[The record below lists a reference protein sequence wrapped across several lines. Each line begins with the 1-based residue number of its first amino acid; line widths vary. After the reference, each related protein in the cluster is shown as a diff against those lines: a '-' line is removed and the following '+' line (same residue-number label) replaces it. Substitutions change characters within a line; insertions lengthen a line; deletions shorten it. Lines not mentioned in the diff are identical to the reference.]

1 MSEVV
6 EQPKQAGNVVTSE
19 NLAEWTMDRL
29 GLATEEAPVEA
40 EAVEET
46 PDSEPTVDAEGESE
60 LDTETEG
67 KATEE
72 RKQNPK
78 LEKRFSELTKAR
90 KLAEENA
97 AKAQA
102 EKEALAQVEAER
114 AAKEA
119 LEAKLKEYEEKIA
132 PQQKTAEDPIG
143 AEPRAD
149 QFDDAFEYAKA
160 LAEWSAEKALYERD
174 QQEANRKLEEER
186 QKVIK
191 SWSEKLEKAKPNLPD
206 FDDILASTQV
216 VVSNEVRDAIV
227 ESDVGP
233 EILYHL
239 ASLDGEEAEKFQNLP
254 LTKALREIGKLEAR
268 FEKQAIAEEKPVS
281 KPVVQKS
288 KAPAPLSPI
297 KATGSAMETPIG
309 SDGEFHGSFQAW
321 KAARKAGKIR

>member
-1 MSEVV
+1 MAEAQVL
-6 EQPKQAGNVVTSE
+6 EAKQASNVVTSE
-19 NLAEWTMDRL
+19 NLTEWTMNRL
-29 GLATEEAPVEA
+29 GLAGEDASIEADE
-40 EAVEET
+40 VEET
-46 PDSEPTVDAEGESE
+46 PESEPIADDEQSEQESE
-60 LDTETEG
+60 PEG

-90 KLAEENA
+90 KQAEENA

-102 EKEALAQVEAER
+102 EKEQLEARLREYEDRQAPQPQVEES
-114 AAKEA
+114 
-119 LEAKLKEYEEKIA
+119 
-132 PQQKTAEDPIG
+132 PIG
-143 AEPRAD
+143 REPRAD

-160 LAEWSAEKALYERD
+160 LAEWSAEKALYDRD
-174 QQEANRKLEEER
+174 QQDLNRKAEEER
-186 QKVIK
+186 QKVLK
-191 SWSEKLEKAKPNLPD
+191 TWSEKLQKAKPNLAD
-206 FDDILASTQV
+206 FDEIVNSTQV
-216 VVSNEVRDAIV
+216 VVSNEVRDAII

-239 ASLDGEEAEKFQNLP
+239 ASLDGEEAERFQALP
-254 LTKALREIGKLEAR
+254 MAKALREIGKLEAR
-268 FEKQAIAEEKPVS
+268 FEKQEAAQEEAVRS
-281 KPVVQKS
+281 KPVAQKS

>member
-1 MSEVV
+1 MSEAQVV
-6 EQPKQAGNVVTSE
+6 EAKQASNVVTSE
-19 NLAEWTMDRL
+19 NLTEWTMDRL
-29 GLATEEAPVEA
+29 GLATEETPTEA
-40 EAVEET
+40 ETVEET
-46 PDSEPTVDAEGESE
+46 PNSEPVAEEGQSE
-60 LDTETEG
+60 QDSETEG

-90 KLAEENA
+90 KQAEENA

-102 EKEALAQVEAER
+102 EKEALEAR
-114 AAKEA
+114 
-119 LEAKLKEYEEKIA
+119 LREYEERVA

-160 LAEWSAEKALYERD
+160 LAEWSAEKALYDRD
-174 QQEANRKLEEER
+174 QQEANRKAEEER
-186 QKVIK
+186 QKVLK
-191 SWSEKLEKAKPNLPD
+191 TWSEKLEKAKPNLAD
-206 FDDILASTQV
+206 FDDIVNSTQV
-216 VVSNEVRDAIV
+216 VVSNEVRDAII

-239 ASLDGEEAEKFQNLP
+239 ASLDGEEAERFQALP
-254 LTKALREIGKLEAR
+254 MAKALREIGKLEAR
-268 FEKQAIAEEKPVS
+268 FEKQEAAEETAVRS

-288 KAPAPLSPI
+288 KAPAPLSPL
-297 KATGSAMETPIG
+297 KATGSAMENPIG

>member
-90 KLAEENA
+90 KQAEENA
-97 AKAQA
+97 AKALA
-102 EKEALAQVEAER
+102 EKEALEAR
-114 AAKEA
+114 
-119 LEAKLKEYEEKIA
+119 LKEYEERIA

-268 FEKQAIAEEKPVS
+268 FEKQAIAEEKPLS

>member
-1 MSEVV
+1 MSEAQVV
-6 EQPKQAGNVVTSE
+6 EAKQASNVVTSE
-19 NLAEWTMDRL
+19 NLTEWTLNRM
-29 GLATEEAPVEA
+29 GLATEEAPTEA

-46 PDSEPTVDAEGESE
+46 PESEPVAEEGESE
-60 LDTETEG
+60 HDQEPEG

-97 AKAQA
+97 AN
-102 EKEALAQVEAER
+102 ER
-114 AAKEA
+114 QQREA
-119 LEAKLKEYEEKIA
+119 LEARLREYEDRTA
-132 PQQKTAEDPIG
+132 PQPKADESPIG
-143 AEPRAD
+143 REPRAD

-160 LAEWSAEKALYERD
+160 LAEWSAEKALYDRD
-174 QQEANRKLEEER
+174 QQEANRKAQEAQDKVLQSWKER
-186 QKVIK
+186 
-191 SWSEKLEKAKPNLPD
+191 LEKAKETLPD
-206 FDDILASTQV
+206 FDDMVASATVQIE
-216 VVSNEVRDAIV
+216 NTVRDAIL

-233 EILYHL
+233 QILYEL
-239 ASLDGEEAEKFQNLP
+239 ASDEEYAQKVAAMP
-254 LTKALREIGKLEAR
+254 VAKALREIGKLEAR
-268 FEKQAIAEEKPVS
+268 FEKQESAEETAVRS

-297 KATGSAMETPIG
+297 RATGSAMDNSIG

>member
-1 MSEVV
+1 MSEAQVV
-6 EQPKQAGNVVTSE
+6 EAKQASNVVTSE
-19 NLAEWTMDRL
+19 NLTEWTLDRL
-29 GLATEEAPVEA
+29 GLAGEDAPVEA

-46 PDSEPTVDAEGESE
+46 PVSEPTEDDEQSE
-60 LDTETEG
+60 HDQEPEG

-90 KLAEENA
+90 KQAEENA

-102 EKEALAQVEAER
+102 EKEQ
-114 AAKEA
+114 
-119 LEAKLKEYEEKIA
+119 LEARLREYEDRQ
-132 PQQKTAEDPIG
+132 PQQPKADESPIG
-143 AEPRAD
+143 REPRAD

-160 LAEWSAEKALYERD
+160 LAEWSAEKALYDRD
-174 QQEANRKLEEER
+174 QQEANRRVEEQRSKLL
-186 QKVIK
+186 KT
-191 SWSEKLEKAKPNLPD
+191 WAEKLEKAKPNLAD
-206 FDDILASTQV
+206 FDEIVNSTSV
-216 VVSNEVRDAIV
+216 VVSDEVRDAII

-239 ASLDGEEAEKFQNLP
+239 AGLDGEEAEKFQAMP
-254 LTKALREIGKLEAR
+254 VAKALREIGKLEAR
-268 FEKQAIAEEKPVS
+268 FEKQEAAEETAVRS

-297 KATGSAMETPIG
+297 KATGSARDTPIG

>member
-1 MSEVV
+1 MSEAQAV
-6 EQPKQAGNVVTSE
+6 EQPKTAGNVVTSE
-19 NLAEWTMDRL
+19 NLAEWTMNRL

-46 PDSEPTVDAEGESE
+46 PESEPIVEAEGESE
-60 LDTETEG
+60 LESEPEA
-67 KATEE
+67 KVTEE

-90 KLAEENA
+90 KEAE
-97 AKAQA
+97 AKA
-102 EKEALAQVEAER
+102 EAER
-114 AAKEA
+114 QAREE
-119 LEAKLKEYEEKIA
+119 LEARLRQYEERSA
-132 PQQKTAEDPIG
+132 PQQKVEDPIG

-174 QQEANRKLEEER
+174 QQEAIRRAEEER
-186 QKVIK
+186 SKVLK
-191 SWSEKLEKAKPNLPD
+191 TWSEKLAKAKPNLAD
-206 FDDILASTQV
+206 FDEVIESTQV
-216 VVSNEVRDAIV
+216 VVSNEVRDAII

-239 ASLDGEEAEKFQNLP
+239 ASLDTEEAEKFQNLP
-254 LTKALREIGKLEAR
+254 VHKALKEIGRLEAKY
-268 FEKQAIAEEKPVS
+268 EKQAIAEEKPVS
-281 KPVVQKS
+281 KPVTQKS

-309 SDGEFHGSFQAW
+309 SDGEFHGSYQAW

>member
-1 MSEVV
+1 MVEAQAV

-19 NLAEWTMDRL
+19 NLTEWTMDRL

-40 EAVEET
+40 DEVEET
-46 PDSEPTVDAEGESE
+46 PESEPTVDAEGESE
-60 LDTETEG
+60 HDTEAEG

-90 KLAEENA
+90 KQAEENA
-97 AKAQA
+97 AKALA
-102 EKEALAQVEAER
+102 EKEALEAR
-114 AAKEA
+114 
-119 LEAKLKEYEEKIA
+119 LKEYEERIA

-191 SWSEKLEKAKPNLPD
+191 TWSEKLEKAKPNLPD

>member
-1 MSEVV
+1 MAEVQ
-6 EQPKQAGNVVTSE
+6 EAKQAGNVVTSE
-19 NLAEWTMDRL
+19 NLTEWTMNRL
-29 GLATEEAPVEA
+29 GLAEQEDPVEA

-46 PDSEPTVDAEGESE
+46 PESEPMESE
-60 LDTETEG
+60 EQSEQESEPEG

-97 AKAQA
+97 AKVQS
-102 EKEALAQVEAER
+102 EKEQ
-114 AAKEA
+114 
-119 LEAKLKEYEEKIA
+119 LEARLREYEDRQS
-132 PQQKTAEDPIG
+132 PQPQVDESPIG
-143 AEPRAD
+143 REPRAD
-149 QFDDAFEYAKA
+149 QFNDAFEYAKA

-174 QQEANRKLEEER
+174 QQDLNRKFEEER
-186 QKVIK
+186 QKVLK
-191 SWSEKLEKAKPNLPD
+191 TWSEKLDKAKPNLAD
-206 FDDILASTQV
+206 FDEIVSSTQV
-216 VVSNEVRDAIV
+216 VVSNEIRDAII

-239 ASLDGEEAEKFQNLP
+239 ASLDGEEAEKFQALP
-254 LTKALREIGKLEAR
+254 MSKALREIGKLEAR
-268 FEKQAIAEEKPVS
+268 FEKQEAAQEEAVRS

-297 KATGSAMETPIG
+297 KATGSAMENPIG

>member
-1 MSEVV
+1 MAEAQVL
-6 EQPKQAGNVVTSE
+6 EEKQASNVVTSE
-19 NLAEWTMDRL
+19 NLTEWNMNRL
-29 GLATEEAPVEA
+29 GLATDEAPTEA

-46 PDSEPTVDAEGESE
+46 PESEPVAEEGESE
-60 LDTETEG
+60 QDSETEG

-90 KLAEENA
+90 KLAEES
-97 AKAQA
+97 
-102 EKEALAQVEAER
+102 
-114 AAKEA
+114 AAKEREQREQ
-119 LEAKLKEYEEKIA
+119 LEAKLREYEDRQA
-132 PQQKTAEDPIG
+132 PQPKADESPIG
-143 AEPRAD
+143 REPRAD

-160 LAEWSAEKALYERD
+160 LAEWSAEKALYDRD
-174 QQEANRKLEEER
+174 QQDLNRKVEEER
-186 QKVIK
+186 QIVLKT
-191 SWSEKLEKAKPNLPD
+191 WSEKLQKAKPNLAD
-206 FDDILASTQV
+206 FDEIVNSTQV
-216 VVSNEVRDAIV
+216 VVSNEVRDAII

-239 ASLDGEEAEKFQNLP
+239 ASLDGEEAERFQALP
-254 LTKALREIGKLEAR
+254 MAKALREIGKLEAR
-268 FEKQAIAEEKPVS
+268 FEKQEIAEETAVRS

-297 KATGSAMETPIG
+297 RATGSAMENPIG

>member
-1 MSEVV
+1 MAEAQVL
-6 EQPKQAGNVVTSE
+6 EEKQASNVVTSE
-19 NLAEWTMDRL
+19 NLTEWNMNRL
-29 GLATEEAPVEA
+29 GLATDETPTEA

-46 PDSEPTVDAEGESE
+46 PESEPVAEEGESE
-60 LDTETEG
+60 HDQEPEG

-90 KLAEENA
+90 KQAEENA
-97 AKAQA
+97 AKVQA
-102 EKEALAQVEAER
+102 EKEALEAR
-114 AAKEA
+114 
-119 LEAKLKEYEEKIA
+119 LREYEDRA
-132 PQQKTAEDPIG
+132 NPQPQADESPIG
-143 AEPRAD
+143 REPRAD

-160 LAEWSAEKALYERD
+160 LAEWSAEKALYDRD
-174 QQEANRKLEEER
+174 QQEANRKIEEER
-186 QKVIK
+186 QKVLK
-191 SWSEKLEKAKPNLPD
+191 TWSEKLEKAKPNLAD
-206 FDDILASTQV
+206 FDDIVNSTQI
-216 VVSNEVRDAIV
+216 VVSDDVRDAIV

-239 ASLDGEEAEKFQNLP
+239 ASLDGEEAERFQALP
-254 LTKALREIGKLEAR
+254 IAKALREIGKLEAR
-268 FEKQAIAEEKPVS
+268 FEKQEAAQEEAVRS

-297 KATGSAMETPIG
+297 RATGSAMETPIG

>member
-1 MSEVV
+1 MAEAQAV
-6 EQPKQAGNVVTSE
+6 EQPRQAGNVVTSE
-19 NLAEWTMDRL
+19 NLTEWTMDRL

-46 PDSEPTVDAEGESE
+46 PESEPAVEAEGESE
-60 LDTETEG
+60 HESEAEG

-97 AKAQA
+97 AKALA
-102 EKEALAQVEAER
+102 EKEALEAR
-114 AAKEA
+114 
-119 LEAKLKEYEEKIA
+119 LREYEEKVA

-174 QQEANRKLEEER
+174 QQEANRKIEEER
-186 QKVIK
+186 QKVLK
-191 SWSEKLEKAKPNLPD
+191 SWSEKLEKAKPNLAD
-206 FDDILASTQV
+206 FDEVIESTQV
-216 VVSNEVRDAIV
+216 VVSNDVRDAII

-239 ASLDGEEAEKFQNLP
+239 ASLDGEEAERFQALP
-254 LTKALREIGKLEAR
+254 TAKALREIGKLEAK
-268 FEKQAIAEEKPVS
+268 FEKQQAIEEKPVS

-288 KAPAPLSPI
+288 KAPAPLSPL
-297 KATGSAMETPIG
+297 KATGSAAETPIG

>member
-1 MSEVV
+1 MAEAQVV
-6 EQPKQAGNVVTSE
+6 EAKQAGNVVTSE
-19 NLAEWTMDRL
+19 NLTEWNMNRL
-29 GLATEEAPVEA
+29 GLATDEAPTEA
-40 EAVEET
+40 ETVEET
-46 PDSEPTVDAEGESE
+46 PESEPVAEEGESE
-60 LDTETEG
+60 QDSETEG

-90 KLAEENA
+90 KLAEES
-97 AKAQA
+97 
-102 EKEALAQVEAER
+102 
-114 AAKEA
+114 AAKEREQREQ
-119 LEAKLKEYEEKIA
+119 LEARLREYEERSN

-143 AEPRAD
+143 VEPRAD

-160 LAEWSAEKALYERD
+160 LAEWSAEKALYDRD
-174 QQEANRKLEEER
+174 QQDLNRKAEEER
-186 QKVIK
+186 QKVLK
-191 SWSEKLEKAKPNLPD
+191 TWSEKLQKAKPNLAD
-206 FDDILASTQV
+206 FDEIVNSTQV
-216 VVSNEVRDAIV
+216 VVSNEIRDAII

-239 ASLDGEEAEKFQNLP
+239 ASLDGEEAEKFQALP
-254 LTKALREIGKLEAR
+254 MSKALREIGKLEAR
-268 FEKQAIAEEKPVS
+268 FEKQETAEETAVKS

-297 KATGSAMETPIG
+297 RATGSAMDTPIG

>member
-1 MSEVV
+1 MAEAQAV
-6 EQPKQAGNVVTSE
+6 EQPRQAGNVVTSE
-19 NLAEWTMDRL
+19 NLTEWTMDRL
-29 GLATEEAPVEA
+29 GLATEETPTEA

-46 PDSEPTVDAEGESE
+46 PESEPVAEEGESE
-60 LDTETEG
+60 HDLEAEG

-102 EKEALAQVEAER
+102 EKEALEAR
-114 AAKEA
+114 
-119 LEAKLKEYEEKIA
+119 LREYEERTA
-132 PQQKTAEDPIG
+132 PQPKADESPIG
-143 AEPRAD
+143 REPRAE

-174 QQEANRKLEEER
+174 QQEANRKIEEQR
-186 QKVIK
+186 QKVLK
-191 SWSEKLEKAKPNLPD
+191 TWSEKLEKAKPALAD
-206 FDDILASTQV
+206 FDEVVASTSV
-216 VVSNEVRDAIV
+216 VVADEVRDAII

-239 ASLDGEEAEKFQNLP
+239 ASLDGEEAERFQALP
-254 LTKALREIGKLEAR
+254 VSKALREIGKLEAR
-268 FEKQAIAEEKPVS
+268 FEKQEAAEETAVRS

-288 KAPAPLSPI
+288 KAPAPLSPL
-297 KATGSAMETPIG
+297 KATGSAMESPIG

>member
-1 MSEVV
+1 MAEAQAV
-6 EQPKQAGNVVTSE
+6 EQPRQAGNVVTSE
-19 NLAEWTMDRL
+19 NLTEWTMDRL

-46 PDSEPTVDAEGESE
+46 PESEPIEAEGESE
-60 LDTETEG
+60 HDTEAEG

-97 AKAQA
+97 AKALA
-102 EKEALAQVEAER
+102 EKEALEAR
-114 AAKEA
+114 
-119 LEAKLKEYEEKIA
+119 LREYEERVT
-132 PQQKTAEDPIG
+132 PQQKTVDDPIG

-174 QQEANRKLEEER
+174 QQEANRKIEEER

-191 SWSEKLEKAKPNLPD
+191 TWSEKLEKAKPNLPD

-216 VVSNEVRDAIV
+216 QVTDEVRDAIL

-239 ASLDGEEAEKFQNLP
+239 ASLDGEEADRFQALP
-254 LTKALREIGKLEAR
+254 TAKALREIGKLEAR
-268 FEKQAIAEEKPVS
+268 FEKQQNAEESAVRS

-297 KATGSAMETPIG
+297 KATGSAMESPIG

>member
-1 MSEVV
+1 MAEAQAV
-6 EQPKQAGNVVTSE
+6 EAKQAGNVVTSE
-19 NLAEWTMDRL
+19 NLTEWTLNRM
-29 GLATEEAPVEA
+29 GLATEEAPTEA
-40 EAVEET
+40 ETVEET
-46 PDSEPTVDAEGESE
+46 PESEPVAEEGESE
-60 LDTETEG
+60 HDQEPEG

-102 EKEALAQVEAER
+102 EKEALEAR
-114 AAKEA
+114 
-119 LEAKLKEYEEKIA
+119 LREYEERIS
-132 PQQKTAEDPIG
+132 PQQQKAEDPIG

-174 QQEANRKLEEER
+174 QQEANRKIEEER
-186 QKVIK
+186 QKVLK
-191 SWSEKLEKAKPNLPD
+191 TWSEKLEKAKPNLAD
-206 FDDILASTQV
+206 FDEVLESTQV
-216 VVSNEVRDAIV
+216 VVSNEVRDAII

-239 ASLDGEEAEKFQNLP
+239 ASLDGEEAEKFQALP
-254 LTKALREIGKLEAR
+254 VHKALREIGKLEAR
-268 FEKQAIAEEKPVS
+268 FEKQEAAQEEAVRS

>member
-1 MSEVV
+1 MSEAQVS
-6 EQPKQAGNVVTSE
+6 EAKQAGNVVTSE
-19 NLAEWTMDRL
+19 NLTEWTMNRL
-29 GLATEEAPVEA
+29 GLATDEAPTEA

-46 PDSEPTVDAEGESE
+46 PESEPVAEEGESE
-60 LDTETEG
+60 HDAEPEG

-90 KLAEENA
+90 KQAEENA
-97 AKAQA
+97 AKAQ
-102 EKEALAQVEAER
+102 VE
-114 AAKEA
+114 KEA
-119 LEAKLKEYEEKIA
+119 LEARLREYEERIA

-174 QQEANRKLEEER
+174 QQEANRKIEEER
-186 QKVIK
+186 QKVLK

-206 FDDILASTQV
+206 FDDVIDSTSV
-216 VVSNEVRDAIV
+216 VVSNEVRDAII

-239 ASLDGEEAEKFQNLP
+239 ASLDGEEAEKFQALP
-254 LTKALREIGKLEAR
+254 VHKALREIGKLEAR
-268 FEKQAIAEEKPVS
+268 FEKQEAAEETAVRS

-288 KAPAPLSPI
+288 KAPAPLSPL
-297 KATGSAMETPIG
+297 KATGSAMENPIG

>member
-1 MSEVV
+1 MAEAQVL
-6 EQPKQAGNVVTSE
+6 EEKQASNVVTSE
-19 NLAEWTMDRL
+19 NLTEWNMNRL
-29 GLATEEAPVEA
+29 GLATDEAPTEA

-46 PDSEPTVDAEGESE
+46 PESERVAEEGESE
-60 LDTETEG
+60 QDSETEG

-90 KLAEENA
+90 KLAEES
-97 AKAQA
+97 
-102 EKEALAQVEAER
+102 
-114 AAKEA
+114 AAKEREQREQ
-119 LEAKLKEYEEKIA
+119 LEAKLREYEDRQA
-132 PQQKTAEDPIG
+132 PQPKADESPIG
-143 AEPRAD
+143 REPRAD

-160 LAEWSAEKALYERD
+160 LAEWSAEKALYDRD
-174 QQEANRKLEEER
+174 QQDLNRKAEEER
-186 QKVIK
+186 QIVLKT
-191 SWSEKLEKAKPNLPD
+191 WSEKLQKAKPNLAD
-206 FDDILASTQV
+206 FDEIVNSTQV
-216 VVSNEVRDAIV
+216 VVSNEVRDAII

-239 ASLDGEEAEKFQNLP
+239 ASLDGEEAERFQALP
-254 LTKALREIGKLEAR
+254 MAKALREIGKLEAR
-268 FEKQAIAEEKPVS
+268 FEKQEIAEETAVRS

-297 KATGSAMETPIG
+297 RATGSAMENPIG

>member
-1 MSEVV
+1 MAEAQVL
-6 EQPKQAGNVVTSE
+6 EAKQAGNVVTSE
-19 NLAEWTMDRL
+19 NLTEWNMNRL
-29 GLATEEAPVEA
+29 GLAGEDAPIEAD
-40 EAVEET
+40 AVEET
-46 PDSEPTVDAEGESE
+46 PESEPIADDEQSEQESE
-60 LDTETEG
+60 PEG

-90 KLAEENA
+90 KQAEENA

-102 EKEALAQVEAER
+102 EKEQLEARLREYEDRQAPQPQVEES
-114 AAKEA
+114 
-119 LEAKLKEYEEKIA
+119 
-132 PQQKTAEDPIG
+132 PIG
-143 AEPRAD
+143 REPRAD

-160 LAEWSAEKALYERD
+160 LAEWSAEKALYDRD
-174 QQEANRKLEEER
+174 QQDLNRKAEEER
-186 QKVIK
+186 QKVLK
-191 SWSEKLEKAKPNLPD
+191 TWSEKLQKAKPNLAD
-206 FDDILASTQV
+206 FDEIVNSTQV
-216 VVSNEVRDAIV
+216 VVSNEVRDAII

-239 ASLDGEEAEKFQNLP
+239 ASLDGEEAERFQALP
-254 LTKALREIGKLEAR
+254 MAKALREIGKLEAR
-268 FEKQAIAEEKPVS
+268 FEKQEAAQEEAVRS
-281 KPVVQKS
+281 KPVAQKS

>member
-1 MSEVV
+1 MAEAQVL
-6 EQPKQAGNVVTSE
+6 EEKQASNVVTSE
-19 NLAEWTMDRL
+19 NLTEWNMNRL
-29 GLATEEAPVEA
+29 GLATDEAPTEA

-46 PDSEPTVDAEGESE
+46 PESEPVAEEGESE
-60 LDTETEG
+60 QDSETEG

-90 KLAEENA
+90 KQAEENA

-102 EKEALAQVEAER
+102 EKEQ
-114 AAKEA
+114 
-119 LEAKLKEYEEKIA
+119 LEARLREYEDRQA
-132 PQQKTAEDPIG
+132 PQPQVDESPIG
-143 AEPRAD
+143 REPRAD

-160 LAEWSAEKALYERD
+160 LAEWSAEKALYDRD
-174 QQEANRKLEEER
+174 QQDLNRKAEEER
-186 QKVIK
+186 QQVLKT
-191 SWSEKLEKAKPNLPD
+191 WSEKLQKAKPNLAD
-206 FDDILASTQV
+206 FDDIVNSTQV
-216 VVSNEVRDAIV
+216 VVSNEVRDAII

-239 ASLDGEEAEKFQNLP
+239 ASLDGEEAEKFQALP
-254 LTKALREIGKLEAR
+254 MSKALREIGKLEAR
-268 FEKQAIAEEKPVS
+268 FEKQEANQEEAVRS
-281 KPVVQKS
+281 KPVAQKS

-297 KATGSAMETPIG
+297 RATGSAMDTPID

>member
-1 MSEVV
+1 MSEAQVV
-6 EQPKQAGNVVTSE
+6 EAKQASNVVTSE
-19 NLAEWTMDRL
+19 NLTEWTMDRL
-29 GLATEEAPVEA
+29 GLATEETPTEA
-40 EAVEET
+40 ETVEET
-46 PDSEPTVDAEGESE
+46 PNSEPVAEEGQSE
-60 LDTETEG
+60 QDSETEG

-90 KLAEENA
+90 KQAEENA

-102 EKEALAQVEAER
+102 EKEALEAR
-114 AAKEA
+114 
-119 LEAKLKEYEEKIA
+119 LREYEERVA

-160 LAEWSAEKALYERD
+160 LAEWSAEKALYDRD
-174 QQEANRKLEEER
+174 QQEANRKAEEER
-186 QKVIK
+186 QKVLK
-191 SWSEKLEKAKPNLPD
+191 TWSEKLEKAKPNLAD
-206 FDDILASTQV
+206 FDDIVNSTQV
-216 VVSNEVRDAIV
+216 VVSNEVRDAII

-239 ASLDGEEAEKFQNLP
+239 ASLDGEEAERFQALP
-254 LTKALREIGKLEAR
+254 MAKALREIGKLEAR
-268 FEKQAIAEEKPVS
+268 FEKQEAAEETAVRS

-297 KATGSAMETPIG
+297 KATGSAMENPIG

>member
-1 MSEVV
+1 MAEAQVL
-6 EQPKQAGNVVTSE
+6 EEKQASNVVTSE
-19 NLAEWTMDRL
+19 NLTEWNMNRL
-29 GLATEEAPVEA
+29 GLATDEAPTEA

-46 PDSEPTVDAEGESE
+46 PESEPVAEEGESE
-60 LDTETEG
+60 QDSETEG

-90 KLAEENA
+90 KLAEES
-97 AKAQA
+97 
-102 EKEALAQVEAER
+102 
-114 AAKEA
+114 AAKEREQREQ
-119 LEAKLKEYEEKIA
+119 LEAKLREYEDRQA
-132 PQQKTAEDPIG
+132 PQPKADESPIG
-143 AEPRAD
+143 REPRAD

-160 LAEWSAEKALYERD
+160 LAEWSAEKALYDRD
-174 QQEANRKLEEER
+174 QQDLNRKAEEER
-186 QKVIK
+186 QIVLKT
-191 SWSEKLEKAKPNLPD
+191 WSEKLQKAKPNLAD
-206 FDDILASTQV
+206 FDEIVNSTQV
-216 VVSNEVRDAIV
+216 VVSNEVRDAII

-239 ASLDGEEAEKFQNLP
+239 ASLDGEEAERFQALP
-254 LTKALREIGKLEAR
+254 MAKALREIGKLEAR
-268 FEKQAIAEEKPVS
+268 FEKQEIAEETAVRS

-297 KATGSAMETPIG
+297 RATGSAMENPIG

>member
-1 MSEVV
+1 MAEAQVL
-6 EQPKQAGNVVTSE
+6 EEKQASNVVTSE
-19 NLAEWTMDRL
+19 NLTEWNMNRL
-29 GLATEEAPVEA
+29 GLATEEAPTEA
-40 EAVEET
+40 ETVEET
-46 PDSEPTVDAEGESE
+46 PESEPVAEEGESE
-60 LDTETEG
+60 HDQEPEG

-90 KLAEENA
+90 KQAEENA

-102 EKEALAQVEAER
+102 EKEQLEARLREYEDRQAPQPQVEES
-114 AAKEA
+114 
-119 LEAKLKEYEEKIA
+119 
-132 PQQKTAEDPIG
+132 PIG
-143 AEPRAD
+143 KEPRAD

-160 LAEWSAEKALYERD
+160 LAEWSAEKALYDRD
-174 QQEANRKLEEER
+174 QQDLNRKAEEER
-186 QKVIK
+186 QKVLK
-191 SWSEKLEKAKPNLPD
+191 TWSEKLQKAKPNLAD
-206 FDDILASTQV
+206 FDEIVNSTQV
-216 VVSNEVRDAIV
+216 VVSNEVRDAII

-239 ASLDGEEAEKFQNLP
+239 ASLDSEEAERFQALP
-254 LTKALREIGKLEAR
+254 MAKALREIGKLEAR
-268 FEKQAIAEEKPVS
+268 FEKQEAAQEEAVRS
-281 KPVVQKS
+281 KPVAQKS

>member
-1 MSEVV
+1 MAEAQVL
-6 EQPKQAGNVVTSE
+6 EEKQASNVVTSE
-19 NLAEWTMDRL
+19 NLTEWNMNRL
-29 GLATEEAPVEA
+29 GLATDEAPTEA

-46 PDSEPTVDAEGESE
+46 PESEPVAEEGESE
-60 LDTETEG
+60 QDSETEG

-97 AKAQA
+97 AKEREQREQLEARLREYEGRQA
-102 EKEALAQVEAER
+102 PQPQVEES
-114 AAKEA
+114 
-119 LEAKLKEYEEKIA
+119 
-132 PQQKTAEDPIG
+132 PIG
-143 AEPRAD
+143 REPRAD

-160 LAEWSAEKALYERD
+160 LAEWSAEKALYDRD
-174 QQEANRKLEEER
+174 QQDLNRKAEEER
-186 QKVIK
+186 QIVLKT
-191 SWSEKLEKAKPNLPD
+191 WSEKLQKAKPNLAD
-206 FDDILASTQV
+206 FDEIVNSTQV
-216 VVSNEVRDAIV
+216 VVSNEVRDAII

-239 ASLDGEEAEKFQNLP
+239 ASLDGEEAERFQALP
-254 LTKALREIGKLEAR
+254 MAKALREIGKLEAR
-268 FEKQAIAEEKPVS
+268 FEKQEIAEETAVRS

-297 KATGSAMETPIG
+297 RATGSAMETPIG

>member
-1 MSEVV
+1 MAEAQVL
-6 EQPKQAGNVVTSE
+6 EEKQASNVVTSE
-19 NLAEWTMDRL
+19 NLTEWNMNRL
-29 GLATEEAPVEA
+29 GLATDETPTEA

-46 PDSEPTVDAEGESE
+46 PESEPVAEEGQSEQDSEP
-60 LDTETEG
+60 EG

-90 KLAEENA
+90 KQAEENA

-102 EKEALAQVEAER
+102 EKEALEAR
-114 AAKEA
+114 
-119 LEAKLKEYEEKIA
+119 LREYEDRQS
-132 PQQKTAEDPIG
+132 PQPQVDESPIG
-143 AEPRAD
+143 REPRAD

-160 LAEWSAEKALYERD
+160 LAEWSAEKALYDRD
-174 QQEANRKLEEER
+174 QQDLNRKVEEER
-186 QKVIK
+186 QKVLK
-191 SWSEKLEKAKPNLPD
+191 TWSEKLQKAKPNLAD
-206 FDDILASTQV
+206 FDDIVNSTQV
-216 VVSNEVRDAIV
+216 VVSNEVRDAII

-239 ASLDGEEAEKFQNLP
+239 ASLDGEEAERFQALP
-254 LTKALREIGKLEAR
+254 MSKALREIGKLEAK
-268 FEKQAIAEEKPVS
+268 FEKQEAAQEEAIRS
-281 KPVVQKS
+281 KPVAQKS

-297 KATGSAMETPIG
+297 KATGSAMESPIG